1 MIVHL
6 STVCFD
12 RDARKTLRVRA
23 PVMDFHLGGWGG
35 GGGLQLVA
43 KAGSVTLKVDRMI
56 SWISGSDSYADCN
69 SDNEESHETA
79 TVKASKKEGV
89 AENDEQMREKSSR
102 GLDDDR

>member
-12 RDARKTLRVRA
+12 RDARKSLRVRA
-23 PVMDFHLGGWGG
+23 PVMDFLGEGG

-56 SWISGSDSYADCN
+56 FWISGSYSYADCN

-79 TVKASKKEGV
+79 TVKASKKGSV